1 MISLVTRVFLVTG
14 VTGSSFSFRDIVNGF
29 KNAHSSSSMF
39 ADFWLWAALRSK
51 SCQPKCS
58 VNFFGRPRLSLTV
71 SYAHEFPYCHVHSSF
86 TAFAV
91 YGWLGGKVRSPTAV
105 FGTFGQC
112 SEAERYWGN
121 AAFFQRG
128 ATQGHLP
135 ADLIALHCS
144 TINSG
149 LGCIDKQNAFLTHVQ
164 NGARFR
170 IANEIH
176 QLLISWDSNLEI
188 TCSHIQTSLINGV
201 KKTYPNSKID
211 IGAWPFLWYYVVLHL
226 LFSWNHNFL

>member
-1 MISLVTRVFLVTG
+1 MLCEFFHWPTSPWIDSFICPWVSILSSPFL
-14 VTGSSFSFRDIVNGF
+14 FYCLCCL
-29 KNAHSSSSMF
+29 
-39 ADFWLWAALRSK
+39 WLA
-51 SCQPKCS
+51 
-58 VNFFGRPRLSLTV
+58 
-71 SYAHEFPYCHVHSSF
+71 
-86 TAFAV
+86 
-91 YGWLGGKVRSPTAV
+91 GGKVRSPTAV

-149 LGCIDKQNAFLTHVQ
+149 LGCIDKQSAFLTHVQ
-164 NGARFR
+164 NGTRFR

-188 TCSHIQTSLINGV
+188 ACSHIQTSLINMDVSGW

-211 IGAWPFLWYYVVLHL
+211 VILSCSCCFREIII
-226 LFSWNHNFL
+226 FSKITRPS